1 MADTG
6 SEIIPASGSAPEPSR
21 ARRAHTYSRLTTAMA
36 ALALATSIYALL
48 RIDSTRDRLDRT
60 NDVARVA
67 VAERAQ
73 LRADLKS
80 LGNRQRAAAR
90 ELDRRVDALEDVP
103 KQVEELVL
111 SVEQLR
117 GRAEGP
123 ERAWSRAEA
132 MFLLELGQRRLALD
146 RDVATA
152 IVALESA
159 DARLAA
165 LRDQSVAPVRQQIA
179 RELTALR
186 AVHQPDTVGVLSR
199 LASAEEEV
207 AHLPIKGVLATE
219 RRMTDRSALPAG
231 MFARAWAMTRNA
243 FSDLIVVR
251 TVDDRAGSIVT
262 VEEAQVRR
270 QHLQLLLFAA
280 RTAVA
285 RHDAT
290 AYREALAGARQW
302 LGEYFELSSPGA
314 QALLAQI
321 QQLEP
326 IDIDPQ
332 LPDISGSARALQRQL
347 PTRQGPE

>member
-1 MADTG
+1 
-6 SEIIPASGSAPEPSR
+6 
-21 ARRAHTYSRLTTAMA
+21 MA

-60 NDVARVA
+60 NDIARTA
-67 VAERAQ
+67 DADRSQ
-73 LRADLKS
+73 LHADIKS

-90 ELDRRVDALEDVP
+90 DLDRRVDALEDVP

-146 RDVATA
+146 RDVQTA

-165 LRDQSVAPVRQQIA
+165 LRDQSVASVRQQIA

-186 AVHQPDTVGVLSR
+186 AVRQPDTVGVLSR
-199 LASAEEEV
+199 LASAEEAAV
-207 AHLPIKGVLATE
+207 HLPIKGILATE
-219 RRMTDRSALPAG
+219 RHTTDRTTLPEG
-231 MFARAWAMTRNA
+231 MFARAWAMTRATFAN
-243 FSDLIVVR
+243 LIVVR
-251 TVDDRAGSIVT
+251 TVDDQAGSIVT
-262 VEEAQVRR
+262 AEEAAVRR

-285 RHDAT
+285 RHDGT
-290 AYREALAGARQW
+290 AYRESLAGARQW
-302 LGEYFELSSPGA
+302 LGEFFDPSSPA
-314 QALLAQI
+314 TQALLTQI

-326 IDIDPQ
+326 VDVDPQ
-332 LPDISGSARALQRQL
+332 LPDISGSARALQQQL
-347 PTRQGPE
+347 PARPGPE

>member
-6 SEIIPASGSAPEPSR
+6 SEIIPASGGTPEQPR
-21 ARRAHTYSRLTTAMA
+21 TRRTHTYSRLTTAMA

-60 NDVARVA
+60 NDTARA
-67 VAERAQ
+67 LEAERAQ

-80 LGNRQRAAAR
+80 VGNRQRAAAR
-90 ELDRRVDALEDVP
+90 ELDRRVDVLEDVP
-103 KQVEELVL
+103 KQLEELVL

-146 RDVATA
+146 RDVQTAT
-152 IVALESA
+152 VALESA

-186 AVHQPDTVGVLSR
+186 AVRQPDTVGVLTR
-199 LASAEEEV
+199 LTSAEEAA
-207 AHLPIKGVLATE
+207 AHLPIKGILAAE
-219 RRMTDRSALPAG
+219 RHMTDRAALPEG
-231 MFARAWAMTRNA
+231 MLARAWAMARNT
-243 FSDLIVVR
+243 FSSLIIVR
-251 TVDDRAGSIVT
+251 TVDDQAGSIVT
-262 VEEAQVRR
+262 SDEAQVRR

-280 RTAVA
+280 RTSVA
-285 RHDAT
+285 RHDST

-302 LGEYFELSSPGA
+302 LGEFFELSSPAA
-314 QALLAQI
+314 QALLEQI

-326 IDIDPQ
+326 VDIDPP
-332 LPDISGSARALQRQL
+332 LPDISGSSRALQRLL
-347 PTRQGPE
+347 PARPGPE